1 MPQIQNAAF
10 HAISH
15 VIDML
20 DEVTI
25 RKTIFPKTKQIFESN
40 SSVPVQSNTL
50 LCIERIID
58 NLDKSDILDHVLPIM
73 LQAKLGEP
81 LVLMPILRIYKK
93 MIQDKRFGLTISILA
108 SKVMPSL
115 TPVIISPNLR
125 MEEVLL
131 LTFKNNFGQLPILL
145 QFTCLVDLLQELLEH
160 VSRNQRNKLKLER
173 LSMGSIDTTGYV
185 RS

>member
-1 MPQIQNAAF
+1 MLENMDILIRRTSHESVNSILMPMLFSSLDSTMPQIQNAAF

-25 RKTIFPKTKQIFESN
+25 RQTIFPKTKQIFETN
-40 SSVPVQSNTL
+40 ASVPVQSNTL
-50 LCIERIID
+50 LCIERIVD
-58 NLDKSDILDHVLPIM
+58 NLDKSDILDHVLPIL

-81 LVLMPILRIYKK
+81 LVLMPILRIYKR
-93 MIQDKRFGLTISILA
+93 MIQDKRFGLTISVLA

-125 MEEVLL
+125 MEEVHAE
-131 LTFKNNFGQLPILL
+131 
-145 QFTCLVDLLQELLEH
+145 DE
-160 VSRNQRNKLKLER
+160 
-173 LSMGSIDTTGYV
+173 
-185 RS
+185 

>member
-1 MPQIQNAAF
+1 MTLLENMDIMIRRTSHENVNNVLLPMLFSSLDSAMPQIQNAAF

-25 RKTIFPKTKQIFESN
+25 RKTIFPKTKQIFETN

-50 LCIERIID
+50 LCIERIVD
-58 NLDKSDILDHVLPIM
+58 NLDKGDILDHVLPIL

-81 LVLMPILRIYKK
+81 LVLMPILRIYKR
-93 MIQDKRFGLTISILA
+93 MLQDKRFGLTISILA

-125 MEEVLL
+125 MEEVLYH
-131 LTFKNNFGQLPILL
+131 N
-145 QFTCLVDLLQELLEH
+145 D
-160 VSRNQRNKLKLER
+160 
-173 LSMGSIDTTGYV
+173 
-185 RS
+185 